1 MLQLNQ
7 IRKNYV
13 SGDLQVKALD
23 GVSLSFRET
32 EFVSILGPSGSGKT
46 TLLNIIGGL
55 DQYTSGDLIING
67 RSTKEFRDRD
77 WDRYRNHRIGFVF
90 QSYNL
95 IPHQSV
101 LSNVELA
108 LTLSGVG
115 KAERRRRATE
125 ALQKVGLGDQLRK
138 RPSQMSGG
146 QMQRVAI
153 ARALVNNP
161 DILLADEP
169 TGALDTQ
176 TSVQI
181 MDILREISRDKLVI
195 MVTHNPDL
203 AERYSTRIV
212 RMQDGQILS
221 DSDPYQPDSEAAPVV
236 PSNEKTSMSFG
247 TALSLSLNNLM
258 TKKGRTLLTSFAGS
272 IGIIGIA
279 LILSLS
285 SGVQDYINGV
295 QEDTLA
301 SYPIQLEARTVDLT
315 SMFASAAQMQQHE
328 QHDLD
333 KIYSSN
339 MMGNMTELLQAE
351 VQTNNLSA
359 FKEYLTENED
369 TVMQYANEISYSYGI
384 TPRVY
389 TTLDD
394 GTVQQVNPSLVVN
407 EMGMSELLSV
417 NPLMSAYSDSYN
429 VFSELRENDG
439 LRDAS
444 YELLSGAWPENYD
457 EAVLIISS
465 NNEISDYTLYTLGVK
480 PLDEVAQMM
489 DPETA
494 EDFHTEDLT
503 FSYDEWIGK
512 TFSVVPSSELYEDS
526 DGDGVWTDH
535 SDDDDYIADIVADGV
550 QLKITGVVRETE
562 SSGSISGGIGYTH
575 ALTEYLINTANDSE
589 VVAAQ
594 KENPDTDILTGKP
607 FETAQSEQDADQPDS
622 ETSQPAEESSTE
634 SSEPASSEPASETT
648 EDSTA
653 ASSAPSAPVYQLPL
667 TDEQKIAL
675 SPTAESMGMDPAT
688 MTDSEWQRV
697 IDTVQPQTEASVQSE
712 TSAPAASETSS
723 ESTLT
728 DEQKV
733 ALSPLAESMGMDP
746 ATMTD
751 REWMQVAEA
760 AQSQQS
766 TQQPEDGTSSDSLA
780 VLEEMGIDPSTLSDE
795 QLAYLSSMS
804 ADEVRAMMESYAA
817 PTTNTYD
824 GNLTAFGAADF
835 DSPSSIELIPKSF
848 ADKEELT
855 AMIDSYNEL
864 CRSEGREEDTIE
876 YTDMVGLLM
885 SSVTTIINAISYI
898 LIAFVGISLVVS
910 SIMIGIITYISVLE
924 RTKEIGVLRAIGA
937 SKHDVSSVFNA
948 ETLIIGFSSG
958 ALGIIVTLL
967 LLIPIN
973 MIIDALTGISGL
985 AMLPPVGAVI
995 LVAISMLLTFISGL
1009 IPSRMAAR
1017 KDPVEALRSE

>member
-13 SGDLQVKALD
+13 TGDLQVRALD
-23 GVSLSFRET
+23 GVSLAFRET

-77 WDRYRNHRIGFVF
+77 WDSYRNHRIGFVF

-101 LSNVELA
+101 LANVELA

-115 KAERRRRATE
+115 KAERRRRAIE
-125 ALQKVGLGDQLRK
+125 ALEKVGLGDQIRK

-181 MDILREISRDKLVI
+181 MEILREISREKLVI

-203 AERYSTRIV
+203 AEQYSTRIV

-221 DSDPYQPDSEAAPVV
+221 DTDPFEPGEEIAPAAV
-236 PSNEKTSMSFG
+236 SNEKTSMSFG

-258 TKKGRTLLTSFAGS
+258 TKKGRTILTSFAGS

-285 SGVQDYINGV
+285 SGVQEYINGV

-315 SMFASAAQMQQHE
+315 SMFASAAQMQQSKE
-328 QHDLD
+328 HDLD

-351 VQTNNLSA
+351 VQTNNLAA
-359 FKEYLTENED
+359 FKEYLTENEE
-369 TVMQYANEISYSYGI
+369 TILEYANEISYSYGV
-384 TPRVY
+384 TPMVY
-389 TTLDD
+389 TTLED
-394 GTVQQVNPSLVVN
+394 GSVQQVNPSLVVG

-429 VFSELRENDG
+429 VFSELREDEG

-444 YELLSGAWPENYD
+444 YELLSGAWPESYD

-465 NNEISDYTLYTLGVK
+465 NNEISDYTLYTLGIK

-489 DPETA
+489 DPEKA

-512 TFSVVPSSELYEDS
+512 TFTVVPSCELYEDE
-526 DGDGVWTDH
+526 DGDGVWTDR
-535 SDDDDYIADIVADGV
+535 SDDDEFLQQAVADGV
-550 QLKITGVVRETE
+550 QLKITGVVRQTE
-562 SSGSISGGIGYTH
+562 DSGSISGGVGYTH
-575 ALTEYLINTANDSE
+575 ALTEYLINTANDSA

-607 FETAQSEQDADQPDS
+607 FETADPEED
-622 ETSQPAEESSTE
+622 AEESTEGTETAQPEEDSAE
-634 SSEPASSEPASETT
+634 SSETVSSEPASEPA
-648 EDSTA
+648 ESQPQ
-653 ASSAPSAPVYQLPL
+653 APTYQLPL

-697 IDTVQPQTEASVQSE
+697 IDVVQPSQPSAESE
-712 TSAPAASETSS
+712 PAASSV
-723 ESTLT
+723 LT

-746 ATMTD
+746 ATMTES
-751 REWMQVAEA
+751 EWMQVAEA
-760 AQSQQS
+760 AQSQQ
-766 TQQPEDGTSSDSLA
+766 PEENETPEGLM
-780 VLEEMGIDPSTLSDE
+780 VLEEMGIDPSTLSEE

-835 DSPSSIELIPKSF
+835 DSPTAIELIPKSF

-855 AMIDSYNEL
+855 ALIDAYNDS
-864 CRSEGREEDTIE
+864 CRADGREEDTIE

-937 SKHDVSSVFNA
+937 SKHDISSVFNA
-948 ETLIIGFSSG
+948 ETLIIGFTSG
-958 ALGIIVTLL
+958 ALGIIVPLL

-973 MIIDALTGISGL
+973 MVIDALTGISGL
-985 AMLPPVGAVI
+985 AMLPPVGAGI